1 MEKSLSDTYTNSCK
15 AGKPNKQC
23 LSQMIDW
30 FQGLIL
36 IYRLLSNISIFLLTL
51 QCTEASGQSLLY

>member
-1 MEKSLSDTYTNSCK
+1 MEKSLSDTYTSSSK

-23 LSQMIDW
+23 ISQMIDW

-36 IYRLLSNISIFLLTL
+36 IYR
-51 QCTEASGQSLLY
+51 